1 MSQTKR
7 AETSM
12 MERRRTQAMREIQE
26 VALGLFEEGEYR
38 SVSVEQVAAA
48 AGVSPSTVYRYFGT
62 KERLVIW
69 DDIDPQILTLL
80 AADAQVITPAEL
92 LEQATAGARLL
103 VMAIMGTGDEKRI
116 QLRTRLMAT
125 EADVR
130 LGQLR
135 QVREVEEQVRAVFA
149 ARLGLAPEDLI
160 PRVIAAQGVW
170 SFVAAIDHWVENGYT
185 EPLGEVLDRA
195 IDLVHRS
202 LAAILGVPA

>member
-1 MSQTKR
+1 
-7 AETSM
+7 M

-26 VALGLFEEGEYR
+26 VALRLFEESEYR

-80 AADAQVITPAEL
+80 AADAQVTAPAEL
-92 LEQATAGARLL
+92 LAQATAGARLL
-103 VMAIMGTGDEKRI
+103 VMAIMGTGDERRI

-149 ARLGLAPEDLI
+149 ARLGLAPHDLV

-170 SFVAAIDHWVENGYT
+170 SFVAAIDHWVENGFA

-202 LAAILGVPA
+202 LAAVLGVPI